1 MLKSETSPLSPSTLQ
16 IFQTISFRPNPESN
30 ANFIS
35 KMFFTWINSLLNL
48 GQKKYLEASDLFDV
62 PDSQKLKNVLEQ
74 SKKIERE
81 EEKQKKSNKKK
92 IVEAV
97 IEIQELA
104 EKNNDKEKSVNSLIF
119 KISKFN
125 FRLALLLIAMATVL
139 QFAGPLCLN
148 QILLFLSDKN
158 AEAYVG
164 FMWATIMTVLF
175 LIRNVCQQQ
184 AYYWIG
190 VSALSSQNLLYG
202 KLYEKILTISSAA
215 KKYQDTGKLMN
226 LINIDVN
233 AIYMYLQMSFFLVS
247 SPIILV
253 ISIVLIIIEV
263 QWAGAI
269 GIFILFIGFY
279 IQAKTQNVVLKYRK
293 EMLKYTDQRSKAIN
307 EFISGIKIIKY
318 YGWEKLVISRIEKIR
333 NHEASTIYRQSLLRG
348 VIDLISTFFPLV
360 ISVVVFAIYA
370 SNEGASFQASKAYTV
385 LTLFNMVQVPLR
397 LLGFIIMNY
406 TNSRAAIKRIDHFLK
421 AEDRNEAA
429 AIQDSSLPKGSI
441 EIIDGN
447 FAWDTKFS
455 TYHFQQEKHLLDKR
469 KKEEKKVL
477 QVKVK
482 DITNKYKPHSSELNN
497 DQKGFIPNEKL
508 LILSEINFS
517 AKSGQLIAVVG
528 RVGTGKSSF
537 AHALL
542 GEMTKTKGIVRL
554 NGKISYVPQT
564 AWLMNNTLRENVV
577 FNNTFESEKY
587 NETINIC
594 ELNADLEQLPGG
606 DQTEIGERGINLS
619 GGQKQRISL
628 ARAVYE
634 DSEIYIIDDV
644 LSALDAHVGKNI
656 YHNVIRKKLRNKT
669 VVFVTHALHYVKEA
683 DKILVFK
690 DGVIAEKGTFKELTE
705 DKNSEFNDLHVQY
718 KKKKEKELQDK
729 VGKEK
734 EKKLLIDSPAIKQ
747 NLNENDKMRQGALLK
762 TEERSLGSVPFKIY
776 KFYISAGG
784 TMITITT
791 IVMFIFAQV
800 ARILN
805 DWWLSIW
812 SQNKYFWEIGD
823 YVGVYMGLAVVGS
836 LLVFL
841 RTAVFARFSLNTAM
855 SMQRKLIKAL
865 MKSPMGWF
873 DMTPTGRILSRTSK
887 DQDSIDLNLPLSM
900 QFCIVNILIVVGAII
915 LSSTITPLF
924 LAFLSV
930 ELIVYIYLI
939 KKYLKSSREIKRIEL
954 NARTPVNSHFGETNN
969 GLYIIRAAH
978 KQALFFESFVAK
990 SDQFSRAVQNNF
1002 YTTVWIGLRSD
1013 IFGSTLIGAS
1023 VFFAALSKYF
1033 GALDDPGLM
1042 GLSISWL
1049 LQISQML
1056 TFVIKLLGD
1065 TENYMNSV
1073 QRINGY
1079 IEENPSERNLN
1090 LEKPMEKEMDSWP
1103 SRGAIKC
1110 INLEYKYREGLESVI
1125 KNISFDIH
1133 SHEKVGV
1140 VGRTGSGKSTLTLGL
1155 LRILEL
1161 ANEPEG
1167 KIIIDGKLA
1176 GELDLHCLRRN
1187 ITMIPQDPVLFS
1199 GSLRSNI
1206 DPFDEYKDEDIIE
1219 GLKKVQIWEG
1229 LKDGENQ
1236 EFASDSEKLYM
1247 KILDGGSNFSLGQK
1261 QLICICRAI
1270 IRKSKILLMDE
1281 ATASI
1286 DEKTDHLI
1294 QKMIKKEFKDTTV
1307 ITIAHRLNTI
1317 IQYDRIMVLD
1327 KGTIVEFD
1335 TPLNLLE
1342 RDDSFFANL
1351 INEQGKEFREKMIHF
1366 AKNKNMDLESFE
1378 NEHNEKENLGLE
1390 NFKNLEGQGEKLNLT
1405 LDSLIEIPS
1414 ERKDFILIHHSKE
1427 KRPQKIKENPKHKKV
1442 WEEEERESKSIYEE
1456 MEEKEFFPL
1465 LPNLND

>member
-1 MLKSETSPLSPSTLQ
+1 M
-16 IFQTISFRPNPESN
+16 
-30 ANFIS
+30 
-35 KMFFTWINSLLNL
+35 NL
-48 GQKKYLEASDLFDV
+48 GQKKYLEASDLFDL
-62 PDSQKLKNVLEQ
+62 PESQKLQAVLEH
-74 SKKIERE
+74 SKNIERE
-81 EEKQKKSNKKK
+81 EKQKQKATNKK
-92 IVEAV
+92 IILEE
-97 IEIQELA
+97 IENGMDTEQ
-104 EKNNDKEKSVNSLIF
+104 KEGPKREEEFRSVNTLIF
-119 KISKFN
+119 KISKFPL
-125 FRLALLLIAMATVL
+125 RIALLLISVATVL

-148 QILLFLSDKN
+148 QILIFLSDKK
-158 AEAYVG
+158 AETYEG

-184 AYYWIG
+184 AYYFMG
-190 VSALSSQNLLYG
+190 VSALNSQNLLYG
-202 KLYEKILTISSAA
+202 RLYEKVLTISSAA

-233 AIYMYLQMSFFLVS
+233 AIYVYLQMSFFLVS
-247 SPIILV
+247 SPIILI
-253 ISIVLIIIEV
+253 ISIVLIIVEV
-263 QWAGAI
+263 QWAGVI
-269 GIFILFIGFY
+269 GILILFIGFF
-279 IQAKTQNVVLKYRK
+279 IQAKTQTTVLKYRK

-307 EFISGIKIIKY
+307 EFINGIKIIKY
-318 YGWEKLVISRIEKIR
+318 YGWERLVISRIEKIR

-348 VIDLISTFFPLV
+348 LIDLISTFFPLV
-360 ISVVVFAIYA
+360 ISVVVFAVYA
-370 SNEGASFQASKAYTV
+370 SNEGSSFKASKAYTV

-406 TNSRAAIKRIDHFLK
+406 TNSRAAIKRIDHFLT
-421 AEDRNEAA
+421 AEDRIETAV
-429 AIQDSSLPKGSI
+429 IQDSSLPKGSI
-441 EIIDGN
+441 EILDGN
-447 FAWDTKFS
+447 FAWETKFS
-455 TYHFQQEKHLLDKR
+455 THHFQQEKNLLDR
-469 KKEEKKVL
+469 KKKGDKKVL
-477 QVKVK
+477 QVIVK
-482 DITNKYKPHSSELNN
+482 DGSRKSKAHTSEPIKLEDNDKTGFVSSER
-497 DQKGFIPNEKL
+497 F

-542 GEMTKTKGIVRL
+542 GEMSKIKGTVRL

-564 AWLMNNTLRENVV
+564 AWLMNNTLRENIV
-577 FNNTFESEKY
+577 FNNVFEPHKY
-587 NETINIC
+587 QETINLC

-644 LSALDAHVGKNI
+644 LSALDAHVGKHI
-656 YHNVIRKKLRNKT
+656 YQNVIRGVLKNKT
-669 VVFVTHALHYVKEA
+669 IIFVTHALHYVKEA
-683 DKILVFK
+683 DQIVVFK
-690 DGVIAEKGTFKELTE
+690 NGMIAERGTFKELTE

-718 KKKKEKELQDK
+718 KKKKEKELKEK
-729 VGKEK
+729 VVKEK
-734 EKKLLIDSPAIKQ
+734 EKKQLIDSPALKQ

-784 TMITITT
+784 TMITVTT
-791 IVMFIFAQV
+791 IVMFVLAQV

-812 SQNKYFWEIGD
+812 SQNQYSWEIGD
-823 YVGVYMGLAVVGS
+823 YVGVYMALAVVGS
-836 LLVFL
+836 MLVFL

-873 DMTPTGRILSRTSK
+873 DMTPTGRIMGRTSK
-887 DQDSIDLNLPLSM
+887 DQDNIDLNLPLSL
-900 QFCIVNILIVVGAII
+900 QFCIVNILMVVGAVI

-954 NARTPVNSHFGETNN
+954 NARTPVNSHFGETSN

-978 KQALFFESFVAK
+978 KEPLFFDSFLSK

-1002 YTTVWIGLRSD
+1002 YSSVWIGLRSD
-1013 IFGSTLIGAS
+1013 IFGTTLIGAAAY
-1023 VFFAALSKYF
+1023 FAALSKYF

-1065 TENYMNSV
+1065 TENHMNSV
-1073 QRINGY
+1073 QRINTY
-1079 IEENPSERNLN
+1079 IEENPTERNIN
-1090 LEKPMEKEMDSWP
+1090 LDQPIEKDMGGWP
-1103 SRGAIKC
+1103 SQGTIKC
-1110 INLEYKYREGLESVI
+1110 LNLEYKYREGLESVI
-1125 KNISFDIH
+1125 KNISFEIN

-1167 KIIIDGKLA
+1167 KIIIDGRIA

-1187 ITMIPQDPVLFS
+1187 VTMIPQDPVLFS

-1206 DPFDEYKDEDIIE
+1206 DPFDEYRDEEIIE
-1219 GLKKVQIWEG
+1219 GLKKVKIWEG

-1236 EFASDSEKLYM
+1236 EFSDDSEKLYM

-1294 QKMIKKEFKDTTV
+1294 QKMIKREFKDTTV

-1317 IQYDRIMVLD
+1317 IQYDRIIVLD

-1342 RDDSFFANL
+1342 RNDSLFASL
-1351 INEQGKEFREKMIHF
+1351 INEQGKEFREKMVYL
-1366 AKNKNMDLESFE
+1366 AKNKNLDLESFE
-1378 NEHNEKENLGLE
+1378 NEHGEKETFVLGLE
-1390 NFKNLEGQGEKLNLT
+1390 TLKNREEQSEKMDLS
-1405 LDSLIEIPS
+1405 LDSIMEIPS
-1414 ERKDFILIHHSKE
+1414 ERKDLILIHHSKE
-1427 KRPQKIKENPKHKKV
+1427 KLPKKIKENQISQNE
-1442 WEEEERESKSIYEE
+1442 WEEEEREGKSIYEE

-1465 LPNLND
+1465 LPNFKD